1 MIIPTV
7 MSWSSPHTV
16 ERAHARKGKK
26 KDLQT
31 WGWSG
36 GGRKVRASRQHC
48 ARFRRGGAVSR
59 HRSLCLETE
68 GSGGGDRK
76 KLTMHRITARQWE
89 QTPSRSSFRAE
100 QAPRIRDPTATE
112 SSKTISWAVILPSS
126 RPPAATVAR
135 TPSRRLDQEQERTR
149 GHPSWQLARSEV
161 PTLPPGSSDLS
172 QFFSLR
178 LPPSSARGVF
188 GRRFSLS
195 ASAQRLSAVISGP
208 RDPLVIFLEKYDS
221 L

>member
-59 HRSLCLETE
+59 HRGLCLETE

-76 KLTMHRITARQWE
+76 NSRCTGSPRASGNRRPRGA
-89 QTPSRSSFRAE
+89 PS
-100 QAPRIRDPTATE
+100 AP
-112 SSKTISWAVILPSS
+112 S
-126 RPPAATVAR
+126 RPPESGTRPPRRAAEQS
-135 TPSRRLDQEQERTR
+135 PGPSSSRRDRRSDSFTSSTRTHAR
-149 GHPSWQLARSEV
+149 SPQLAAGALRGSDAPVRFERSLPVLLSPPAPLERAGRFWSQV
-161 PTLPPGSSDLS
+161 LPLRVSPTVTSRYLG
-172 QFFSLR
+172 
-178 LPPSSARGVF
+178 
-188 GRRFSLS
+188 
-195 ASAQRLSAVISGP
+195 ASRSP
-208 RDPLVIFLEKYDS
+208 RDFSGKV
-221 L
+221 

>member
-59 HRSLCLETE
+59 HRGLCLETE

-76 KLTMHRITARQWE
+76 NSRCTGSPRASGNRRPRGAPSA
-89 QTPSRSSFRAE
+89 PSRPLESGTRPPRRAAE
-100 QAPRIRDPTATE
+100 QSPGPSSSRRVDLPPRPSLGLLHVVYKNKNAVTPVGSWRAPRFRRSRPVR
-112 SSKTISWAVILPSS
+112 SISPSS
-126 RPPAATVAR
+126 SLSACPPR
-135 TPSRRLDQEQERTR
+135 
-149 GHPSWQLARSEV
+149 
-161 PTLPPGSSDLS
+161 
-172 QFFSLR
+172 
-178 LPPSSARGVF
+178 ARGAFLVA
-188 GRRFSLS
+188 GFSLS
-195 ASAQRLSAVISGP
+195 ASAQRLPAVISGP

>member
-59 HRSLCLETE
+59 HRGLCLETE

-76 KLTMHRITARQWE
+76 NSRCTGSPRASGNRRPRGAPSA
-89 QTPSRSSFRAE
+89 PSRPLESGTRPPRRAAE
-100 QAPRIRDPTATE
+100 QSPG
-112 SSKTISWAVILPSS
+112 PSS
-126 RPPAATVAR
+126 SRRDRRSDSFTSSRSRTRTHARSPQLAAGALRGSDAPARFDRSLPVLLSPPAPLERAGRFWSQVS
-135 TPSRRLDQEQERTR
+135 PSPRQPNGYQPLSRA
-149 GHPSWQLARSEV
+149 SRS
-161 PTLPPGSSDLS
+161 
-172 QFFSLR
+172 
-178 LPPSSARGVF
+178 
-188 GRRFSLS
+188 
-195 ASAQRLSAVISGP
+195 P
-208 RDPLVIFLEKYDS
+208 RDFSGKV
-221 L
+221 

>member
-1 MIIPTV
+1 MGDEGTEDRMIIPTV

-112 SSKTISWAVILPSS
+112 SSRTISWAVILPP
-126 RPPAATVAR
+126 RP
-135 TPSRRLDQEQERTR
+135 
-149 GHPSWQLARSEV
+149 
-161 PTLPPGSSDLS
+161 
-172 QFFSLR
+172 SLG
-178 LPPSSARGVF
+178 LLHV
-188 GRRFSLS
+188 
-195 ASAQRLSAVISGP
+195 V
-208 RDPLVIFLEKYDS
+208 
-221 L
+221 